1 MTNEQKEKII
11 ELRKLGIG
19 YLNIAMAM
27 DVYRDKVRNFW
38 KAQEL
43 DGYGKKKVKN
53 KSGDAQTVT
62 EIFVSKNAVLFYAEE
77 RW

>member
-1 MTNEQKEKII
+1 
-11 ELRKLGIG
+11 
-19 YLNIAMAM
+19 
-27 DVYRDKVRNFW
+27 
-38 KAQEL
+38 L

-77 RW
+77 R